1 MTLGLADS
9 ASRPEQIGIYGP
21 FRPTPPDLTI
31 RKVARNQYDANT
43 RLLTIHDQV
52 EIKRGESQRF
62 FEYAFAIRLF
72 TPDEI
77 VRLLTQA
84 GFVGVGMFGDYDL
97 KPWRKDAPE
106 WIVRAERSL
115 T

>member
-1 MTLGLADS
+1 MTLGLAGE
-9 ASRPEQIGIYGP
+9 ASRPEQTGIFGP
-21 FRPTPPDLTI
+21 FRPTPPDLTL
-31 RKVARNQYDANT
+31 RKVVRNQYDAAT
-43 RLLTIHDQV
+43 QQLTIHDQV
-52 EIKRGESQRF
+52 EIRRGDSQRY

-84 GFVGVGMFGDYDL
+84 GFVGVGMFGDFDL
-97 KPWRKDAPE
+97 KPWHQDAPR
-106 WIVRAERSL
+106 WIVVAERPL